1 MSIQNFKKLVIILQ
15 VGKKLMELWC
25 TQLHDLCKYE
35 NINEILYRPSIVP
48 GGGAEQV
55 WGAPAPSPHKTGTA
69 YIIYTGPFISHLGV

>member
-1 MSIQNFKKLVIILQ
+1 
-15 VGKKLMELWC
+15 MELWC

-69 YIIYTGPFISHLGV
+69 YIIYTGPLFRILGCNITRVFAKLHRVASPFRLV